1 VGQAAEK
8 SGCEGQCGHV
18 RRFDPQAF
26 LSGRSC
32 RDMVRLTIRRSLTE
46 QGASRRY
53 TASVQPVDL
62 GAAAASPGGSEPMAT
77 ADYLPVEHG
86 EEAKC
91 AQMFEVI
98 RKYEASRSIN
108 FQARSAGVTGG
119 DCARSVLECSKLSMP
134 CCRSPVTA

>member
-1 VGQAAEK
+1 M
-8 SGCEGQCGHV
+8 
-18 RRFDPQAF
+18 
-26 LSGRSC
+26 L
-32 RDMVRLTIRRSLTE
+32 L
-46 QGASRRY
+46 SRRY

-62 GAAAASPGGSEPMAT
+62 GAAAARPGGSEPMAT

-108 FQARSAGVTGG
+108 FQARFLWLTTGRRACSALERSAALRAC
-119 DCARSVLECSKLSMP
+119 CAAV
-134 CCRSPVTA
+134 AW